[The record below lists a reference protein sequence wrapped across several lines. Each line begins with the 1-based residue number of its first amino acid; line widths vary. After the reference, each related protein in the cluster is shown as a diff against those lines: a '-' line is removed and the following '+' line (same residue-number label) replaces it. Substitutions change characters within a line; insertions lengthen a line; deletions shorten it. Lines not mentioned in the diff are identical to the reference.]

1 MHRPVLLAETVE
13 RLGVRPDGVYVD
25 GTLGGGGHAE
35 AVLAQL
41 GGRGMLFGIDRDVE
55 ALGRCQERLARFG
68 GRFKALHGNYAQM
81 DVLLAAEGVTAVDG
95 VVLDFG
101 VSSFQLDT
109 PARGFSFM
117 TDGPLDMRMDQ
128 GQALTAAGVVNTYP
142 EQRLCDLFRAYG
154 EEPSAWRIAQR
165 IVARRLERPFERTSE
180 LAALIWEVKGGR
192 RGRLHPATQ
201 CFQALRME
209 VNREL
214 DGVEQGLQAGLQLLR
229 TGGRMAVISFHSL
242 EDRCVKRFFSAHEG
256 RWVSQEAG
264 GACWDGVL
272 PAVERITRKAVQPG
286 EAECL
291 ENPRARSSRLRVVE
305 RVADVGL

>member
-13 RLGVRPDGVYVD
+13 GLGVRPDGVYVD

-35 AVLAQL
+35 AVLTQL
-41 GGRGMLFGIDRDVE
+41 GEGGMLFGIDRDIE
-55 ALGRCQERLARFG
+55 ALGRCRERLARFG

-81 DVLLAAEGVTAVDG
+81 DALLAAEGVGAVDG
-95 VVLDFG
+95 VVLDLG

-109 PARGFSFM
+109 PERGFSFM
-117 TDGPLDMRMDQ
+117 ADGPLDMRMDQ
-128 GQALTAAGVVNTYP
+128 GQALTAAGVVNTYA
-142 EQRLCDLFRAYG
+142 EQPLCDLFRTYG

-165 IVARRLERPFERTSE
+165 VVARRMERPFARTAE

-214 DGVEQGLQAGLQLLR
+214 DGIEQGLQAGLRLLR
-229 TGGRMAVISFHSL
+229 DGGRLAVISFHSL

-256 RWVSQEAG
+256 RWISLEAG
-264 GACWDGVL
+264 GARWEGAR
-272 PAVERITRKAVQPG
+272 PAVRRITRKAVQPG
-286 EAECL
+286 AAECV

-305 RVADVGL
+305 RMADVG